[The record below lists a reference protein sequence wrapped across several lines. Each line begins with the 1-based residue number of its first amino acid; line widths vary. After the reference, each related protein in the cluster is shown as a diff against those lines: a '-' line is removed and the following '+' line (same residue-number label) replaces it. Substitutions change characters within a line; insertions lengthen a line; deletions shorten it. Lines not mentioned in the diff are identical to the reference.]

1 MPHHVLNAVF
11 DAASVFLRVTGL
23 VSPEQHWL
31 RDVEDSD
38 SRRGPW
44 KAGIYQCINEAIW
57 LRKGSCLYIVQ
68 SSDCG
73 FRYVGVSNKGV
84 KQRWREAPALD
95 AVTLRPLSAL
105 HIFHRPCWKN
115 IQQELETATSVS
127 FEVRAIFPAELRAVL
142 RQQSVADLTALCV
155 LPNAE
160 IINQAELWFRAHRDR
175 GTRHG
180 FLGWN
185 KR

>member
-1 MPHHVLNAVF
+1 MPHHALNAVF

-31 RDVEDSD
+31 RDVEGSD

-44 KAGIYQCINEAIW
+44 KAGVYQRINEPLW
-57 LRKGSCLYIVQ
+57 LRNDSCLYMVQ

-95 AVTLRPLSAL
+95 VVTLRPLLAP
-105 HIFHRPCWKN
+105 HIFHGPCWKN

-127 FEVRAIFPAELRAVL
+127 FEVRAIFSGELRAVL
-142 RQQSVADLTALCV
+142 SRQGVADLNALCV
-155 LPNAE
+155 LSNEE
-160 IINQAELWFRAHRDR
+160 IVNQAEIWFRAHRSRDTQR
-175 GTRHG
+175 G